1 MCNRQQQPD
10 RSEEKVT
17 PTTSNRKSQVV
28 VFGIFDGVHEGHRD
42 FFQQAREYGDALIVI
57 LGRDSSARSLKSRAP
72 RYSEEERIKL
82 IGQQPWVSDVVLG
95 DEEQS
100 SYRVLQQLSPD
111 IICLGYDQQALW
123 EDLQRWMIEVGKE
136 IPIHFLKP
144 YKPNIFHNALLS

>member
-17 PTTSNRKSQVV
+17 PTTSNKKSQVV

-42 FFQQAREYGDALIVI
+42 FFQQAREYGDALMVI

-82 IGQQPWVSDVVLG
+82 
-95 DEEQS
+95 E
-100 SYRVLQQLSPD
+100 
-111 IICLGYDQQALW
+111 
-123 EDLQRWMIEVGKE
+123 
-136 IPIHFLKP
+136 
-144 YKPNIFHNALLS
+144 LLC